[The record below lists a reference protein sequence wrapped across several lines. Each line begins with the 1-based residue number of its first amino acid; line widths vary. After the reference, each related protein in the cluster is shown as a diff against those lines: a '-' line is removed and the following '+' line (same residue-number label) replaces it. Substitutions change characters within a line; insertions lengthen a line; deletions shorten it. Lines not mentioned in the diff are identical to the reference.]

1 MKSILNTG
9 NSTVDALGQMNISG
23 NVTPPNWYKTI
34 LRDNGKP
41 YLLAICILSEICYWY
56 RPKEIRDEQTGYVVE
71 YRKRFKAD
79 LLQKNYQ
86 QLANSFGESKRT
98 IKAAMDRLEEI
109 GVITR
114 VWRKRK
120 YSNGASVTNILYI
133 KLNEDKL
140 YELTF
145 AKIDDDKED
154 EVDEFEEEYDYE
166 EEDIVEK
173 ESETPV
179 DKHVTKFCNTP
190 LQNNE
195 GAYTKKC
202 NTLLQENV
210 TSSEQKPEEGV
221 AEDCNSLP
229 QKNVCG
235 HTKICRTN
243 TESTTEITSEN
254 TLEITSENTNEIN
267 YAREDTHSNHILST
281 KGKVRS
287 KNADVMDRMEE
298 AESLIKENIEYEFLI
313 ERYPLKEKKINEL
326 IEIMVEAV
334 VLEQDLI
341 LKDTIIPYQMLRSR
355 IEKYDFTTM
364 EYLLETLGNT
374 TSKVNNPKKYMLV
387 AVYNAPATMDNYYDF
402 EVHHDMAAWARRD

>member
-179 DKHVTKFCNTP
+179 DKHVTKLCNTP

-195 GAYTKKC
+195 GAYTKNC

-243 TESTTEITSEN
+243 TESTTENTLEN

-267 YAREDTHSNHILST
+267 YAGEYTHSNHILST

-287 KNADVMDRMEE
+287 KNADVMDRMEK
-298 AESLIKENIEYEFLI
+298 AESLIKENIEYELLI
-313 ERYPLKEKKINEL
+313 ERYPFKENKINE
-326 IEIMVEAV
+326 IIDIMVEAI
-334 VLEQDLI
+334 VLEQDLK
-341 LKDTIIPYQMLRSR
+341 LKDNVIPYQLLRSR
-355 IEKYDFTTM
+355 FEKYNFFTM
-364 EYLLETLGNT
+364 QYLLETLGNT
-374 TSKVNNPKKYMLV
+374 TNKVNNPKKYLLV
-387 AVYNAPATMDNYYDF
+387 ALYNAPITMDNYYEF
-402 EVHHDMAAWARRD
+402 EVNHDMNKWEGRD

>member
-1 MKSILNTG
+1 MQNILNTG

-56 RPKEIRDEQTGYVVE
+56 RPKEIRDEQTGFVIA

-86 QLANSFGESKRT
+86 QLADLFGESKRT
-98 IKAAMDRLEEI
+98 VKAAMDRLEEI

-133 KLNEDKL
+133 KLNEEKL

-145 AKIDDDKED
+145 VKSDDNNED
-154 EVDEFEEEYDYE
+154 EVTDVEEEYDYE

-173 ESETPV
+173 DAENPV
-179 DKHVTKFCNTP
+179 NKHITKYCNTP

-195 GAYTKKC
+195 GAYTKNC

-210 TSSEQKPEEGV
+210 TSSEQKTEEGV

-243 TESTTEITSEN
+243 TESTTEITLEN

-267 YAREDTHSNHILST
+267 YAGEHTHSNHILST

-287 KNADVMDRMEE
+287 KNADVMDRMEK
-298 AESLIKENIEYEFLI
+298 AESLIKENIEYELLI
-313 ERYPLKEKKINEL
+313 ERYPFKENKINE
-326 IEIMVEAV
+326 IIDIMVEAI
-334 VLEQDLI
+334 VLEQDLK
-341 LKDTIIPYQMLRSR
+341 LKDNVIPYQLLRSR
-355 IEKYDFTTM
+355 FEKYNFFTM
-364 EYLLETLGNT
+364 QYLLETLGNT
-374 TSKVNNPKKYMLV
+374 TNKVNNPKKYILV
-387 AVYNAPATMDNYYDF
+387 ALYNAPITMDNYYEF
-402 EVHHDMAAWARRD
+402 EVNHDMNKWEGRD